1 MNKREFVL
9 SGCAGAV
16 GALGLIGSSGG
27 FAASRTGQV
36 ESARLAG
43 WQRRLGDEFALQG
56 APAGTLRLHEVREA
70 TAAPGLEQFTL
81 VFVSDGR
88 SRARLAGTA
97 VLCDAGGRPM
107 ALYLEPLANVDSSS
121 AARYAAHFSILT

>member
-16 GALGLIGSSGG
+16 GALGWIGSSEA
-27 FAASRTGQV
+27 FAASRAGQV

-43 WQRRLGDEFALQG
+43 WQRRLGDEFALQS
-56 APAGTLRLHEVREA
+56 APAGTLRLHEIREA
-70 TAAPGLEQFTL
+70 TAAPRLEQFTL
-81 VFVSDGR
+81 VFVSEGQ
-88 SRARLAGTA
+88 SRARPAGTA
-97 VLCDAGGRPM
+97 ILRDAGGRPM
-107 ALYLEPLANVDSSS
+107 ALYLEPLANVDSRS